1 MYKLF
6 YLFAAFS
13 LVFTFCKKASTDT
26 KESQMHLDEVQISN
40 WVDKNIPAPDRVD
53 LKTINT
59 YDMSIQREIF
69 RRKSPEAC
77 QAIWQE
83 RLAEAK
89 KEMNKAEL
97 ELLKAVETKH
107 TPEYFSKVQSAEDEK
122 FYYEWMVR
130 AENELGWS
138 RLQTVKLLCTFM
150 PWSKTVSR
158 GPVDPKEDTGLPCNC
173 TSDDYCRLF
182 GNQDKCD
189 NRNCNKTTWGCGW
202 ALMSSCTGRCHMEE
216 Y

>member
-1 MYKLF
+1 
-6 YLFAAFS
+6 
-13 LVFTFCKKASTDT
+13 
-26 KESQMHLDEVQISN
+26 MHLDEVQISN
-40 WVDKNIPAPDRVD
+40 WVDKNVPAPDRVD
-53 LKTINT
+53 VKTMNT

-69 RRKSPEAC
+69 RRKSPEAR

-89 KEMNKAEL
+89 REMNETEL
-97 ELLKAVETKH
+97 TLLREVEAKH
-107 TPEYFSKVQSAEDEK
+107 TLDYFSKIQSAEDEQF
-122 FYYEWMVR
+122 FYQWMVR

-158 GPVDPKEDTGLPCNC
+158 GPVDPKEDTGLECHC

-189 NRNCNKTTWGCGW
+189 NRNCTQTNIGCGW
-202 ALMSSCTGRCHMEE
+202 TLMSRCTGRCHMEE